1 MTNQTLSPTSTSD
14 VPAPGEAS
22 PPRSRRWLWI
32 GIVLAIVAI
41 AVFVAV
47 RRRTATQTSALAKV
61 AAADSKPVPSVIAL
75 GSIVPGNSVIHLNAP
90 ASSGEAMLQSL
101 SVRENE
107 HVTKGQIVGTLDS
120 IGRLKAAVSVARAQ
134 VAQEQAAYDK
144 VAAGNSAFQIAA
156 QRATVE
162 RLRAEAQRQASD
174 VERYRSLH
182 AQGIISESDWET
194 RSVAYDQATASLREA
209 ESTLKLTAEVRP
221 VDLSVA
227 ESNLISAKASL
238 ESAEANVE
246 QANIRAPE
254 DGEVLHVYTWPG
266 ERVGDSGVLDM
277 APSKDTFVE
286 AEVYETDI
294 SKVREGQ
301 SAVITGAALKE
312 PIHGT
317 VALIEK
323 AIGRQQVV
331 NTDPAANTD
340 ARVAIVRIRLDPAS
354 RQAAEHLIN
363 LQVRV
368 EFQP

>member
-1 MTNQTLSPTSTSD
+1 MTNRTLASMSASDIPMPHVPSP
-14 VPAPGEAS
+14 E
-22 PPRSRRWLWI
+22 RSRRWVWS
-32 GIVLAIVAI
+32 GVALAIVAV
-41 AVFVAV
+41 AAFVAV
-47 RRRTATQTSALAKV
+47 RRHTATATSTRTKI
-61 AAADSKPVPSVIAL
+61 AAESKPIASVIAL

-101 SVRENE
+101 FVRENE
-107 HVTKGQIVGTLDS
+107 RVTKNQVVGTLDS

-134 VAQEQAAYDK
+134 VAQQQAAFDK
-144 VAAGNSAFQIAA
+144 VVAGNSAFQIAA

-162 RLRAEAQRQASD
+162 RLRAEAERQASD

-182 AQGIISESDWET
+182 AQGIISDSDWET

-209 ESTLKLTAEVRP
+209 ESTLKLIAEVRP

-246 QANIRAPE
+246 QAYIRAPE

-277 APSKDTFVE
+277 APTKDTFIE

-294 SKVREGQ
+294 SKVHESQ
-301 SAVITGAALKE
+301 SAVITGAALKK
-312 PIHGT
+312 PLHGT
-317 VALIEK
+317 VVLIER

-340 ARVAIVRIRLDPAS
+340 ARVAIVRVRLDPAS
-354 RQAAEHLIN
+354 REAAEHLIN

>member
-1 MTNQTLSPTSTSD
+1 MTNQTLVPTSASD
-14 VPAPGEAS
+14 IPTPHEAS
-22 PPRSRRWLWI
+22 HGRSRRWLRI
-32 GIVLAIVAI
+32 GVVLAIVAV

-47 RRRTATQTSALAKV
+47 RRRTATQTSVRAKV
-61 AAADSKPVPSVIAL
+61 AAESKPIASVIAL

-90 ASSGEAMLQSL
+90 ASSGEAMLQAL
-101 SVRENE
+101 FVRENE
-107 HVTKGQIVGTLDS
+107 HVTKSQIVGTLDS

-134 VAQEQAAYDK
+134 VAQEQAAFDK

-182 AQGIISESDWET
+182 TEGIISDSDWET
-194 RSVAYDQATASLREA
+194 RSVAHDQATASLREA

-294 SKVREGQ
+294 SRVHEGQ
-301 SAVITGAALKE
+301 SAVITAAALKE
-312 PIHGT
+312 PVHGT

-340 ARVAIVRIRLDPAS
+340 ARVAIVRVRLDPAS

-368 EFQP
+368 EFQPR